1 MAFGDLLFSWSGT
14 LLVRRWTGAP
24 AVLNQHIFRVV
35 PKAGFP
41 TWLVEAWIE
50 QHLTGFRR
58 TAADKATT
66 MGHIQR
72 HHLTEALVDVPPPPD
87 LESLDAQWS
96 PLDRLRMGL
105 LQQTQMLVNI
115 RDALLPKLVSGHLRV
130 SAESVS
136 AETPATRGTRG
147 GHLI

>member
-72 HHLTEALVDVPPPPD
+72 HHLSEALVGVPARSD
-87 LESLDAQWS
+87 LEILDARWS
-96 PLDRLRMGL
+96 PLDRLRMEL
-105 LQQTQMLVNI
+105 LEETRTLVSI
-115 RDALLPKLVSGHLRV
+115 RDALLPKLVSGQLRV
-130 SAESVS
+130 STENVS
-136 AETPATRGTRG
+136 AETLTPEG
-147 GHLI
+147 GDVDS